1 MFIVS
6 LTINS
11 WKELVRLKDVKRSK
25 IKNARNAH
33 KSMLKLPMED
43 AKLKT
48 VKIGTMINAL
58 FAKKDICSLLME
70 DVLRSLNLNVKNEMI
85 INSIIN

>member
-1 MFIVS
+1 
-6 LTINS
+6 
-11 WKELVRLKDVKRSK
+11 
-25 IKNARNAH
+25 
-33 KSMLKLPMED
+33 MED

-58 FAKKDICSLLME
+58 FANKDICFLLME
-70 DVLRSLNLNVKNEMI
+70 DVLRSLSLNVKNEMI